1 MDVLEKTLALLSK
14 HSLCDHCLGRQFALL
29 GYIIEN
35 KDRGKALKL
44 SLTLQAS
51 ALNSSKNAEGVKRL
65 KVLALNGFSREA
77 QETLRHLKKRVPR
90 EDPSRACFL
99 CEGKFQLLD
108 GLEKEEI
115 DTRGVKK
122 TDGVSGIANILLS
135 EGDNRIIVVPG
146 ANHELANADIDAQK
160 AMIKKSSMVILQLEL
175 PISIVEYT
183 LQVAKEV
190 GVPTILNPAPAAGFT
205 EAMKQADFLTPNET
219 EAEELFGTNWELE
232 LERYP
237 NRMVVT
243 LGKNGA
249 RYFDG
254 DKHVT
259 VEGFPTTAVD
269 TTGAG
274 DTFNGALAV
283 ALSEGSDFKEA
294 VRFAN
299 AAASLSVEK
308 FGAQGGMPNRQEV
321 VSRMEAAQ

>member
-1 MDVLEKTLALLSK
+1 MMITVVGSINMDLVVGTERFPKQGETVLGNLYTTVPGGKGANQAVAAARLGDQVHMVGAVGSDAFGTQLLS
-14 HSLCDHCLGRQFALL
+14 
-29 GYIIEN
+29 
-35 KDRGKALKL
+35 
-44 SLTLQAS
+44 
-51 ALNSSKNAEGVKRL
+51 
-65 KVLALNGFSREA
+65 
-77 QETLRHLKKRVPR
+77 
-90 EDPSRACFL
+90 
-99 CEGKFQLLD
+99 
-108 GLEKEEI
+108 GLETEQI
-115 DTRGVKK
+115 DTQGVKK
-122 TDGVSGIANILLS
+122 TDGASGIANILLS

-146 ANHELANADIDAQK
+146 ANHELTISDIDAQK
-160 AMIKKSSMVILQLEL
+160 KVIEKSSMVILQLEL
-175 PISIVEYT
+175 PIPVVEYT
-183 LQVAKEV
+183 LQLAKEL
-190 GVPTILNPAPAAGFT
+190 GVPAILNPAPAGGFT

-259 VEGFPTTAVD
+259 VEGFPTQAVD

-283 ALSEGSDFKEA
+283 ALVEGNEFKEA

-308 FGAQGGMPNRQEV
+308 FGAQGGMPNRTEV
-321 VSRMEAAQ
+321 VSRMEAAK

>member
-1 MDVLEKTLALLSK
+1 MMITVVGSINMDLVVGTERFPKQGETVLGNLYTTVPGGKGANQAVAAARLGDQVHIVGAVGSDAFGTQLLS
-14 HSLCDHCLGRQFALL
+14 
-29 GYIIEN
+29 
-35 KDRGKALKL
+35 
-44 SLTLQAS
+44 
-51 ALNSSKNAEGVKRL
+51 
-65 KVLALNGFSREA
+65 
-77 QETLRHLKKRVPR
+77 
-90 EDPSRACFL
+90 
-99 CEGKFQLLD
+99 
-108 GLEKEEI
+108 GLETEQI

-122 TDGVSGIANILLS
+122 TDGASGIANILLS

-146 ANHELANADIDAQK
+146 ANHELTKSDIDAQK
-160 AMIKKSSMVILQLEL
+160 KVIEKSSMVILQLEL
-175 PISIVEYT
+175 PIPVVEYT
-183 LQVAKEV
+183 LQLAKQL
-190 GVPTILNPAPAAGFT
+190 GVPAILNPAPAGGFT

-254 DKHVT
+254 DKHIT
-259 VEGFPTTAVD
+259 VEGFPTQAVD

-283 ALSEGSDFKEA
+283 ALAEGSEFKEA

-308 FGAQGGMPNRQEV
+308 FGAQGGMPNHEEV
-321 VSRMEAAQ
+321 VSRMEAAK

>member
-1 MDVLEKTLALLSK
+1 MMITVVGSINMDLVVGTERFPKQGETVLGNLYTTVPGGKGANQAVAAAR
-14 HSLCDHCLGRQFALL
+14 LGDQVHIVGAVGSDAF
-29 GYIIEN
+29 G
-35 KDRGKALKL
+35 
-44 SLTLQAS
+44 T
-51 ALNSSKNAEGVKRL
+51 
-65 KVLALNGFSREA
+65 
-77 QETLRHLKKRVPR
+77 
-90 EDPSRACFL
+90 
-99 CEGKFQLLD
+99 QLLD
-108 GLEKEEI
+108 GLEKEQI
-115 DTRGVKK
+115 NTQGVKK
-122 TDGVSGIANILLS
+122 TNGASGIANILLS

-146 ANHELANADIDAQK
+146 ANHELTKSDIDAQK
-160 AMIKKSSMVILQLEL
+160 KVIEKSSLVILQLEL
-175 PISIVEYT
+175 PIPVVEYT
-183 LQVAKEV
+183 LQLAKEL
-190 GVPTILNPAPAAGFT
+190 GVPVILNPAPAGGFT

-259 VEGFPTTAVD
+259 VEGFPTQAVD

-283 ALSEGSDFKEA
+283 ALAEGSEFKEA

-308 FGAQGGMPNRQEV
+308 FGAQGGMPNRTEV
-321 VSRMEAAQ
+321 VSRMEAAK

>member
-1 MDVLEKTLALLSK
+1 MMITVVGSINMDLVVGTERFPKQGETVLGNLYTTVPGGKGANQAVAAAR
-14 HSLCDHCLGRQFALL
+14 LGDQVHIVGAVGSDAF
-29 GYIIEN
+29 G
-35 KDRGKALKL
+35 
-44 SLTLQAS
+44 T
-51 ALNSSKNAEGVKRL
+51 
-65 KVLALNGFSREA
+65 
-77 QETLRHLKKRVPR
+77 
-90 EDPSRACFL
+90 
-99 CEGKFQLLD
+99 QLLE
-108 GLEKEEI
+108 GLEKEQI
-115 DTRGVKK
+115 DTQGVKK
-122 TDGVSGIANILLS
+122 TNGASGIANILLS

-146 ANHELANADIDAQK
+146 ANHELTKSDIDAQK
-160 AMIKKSSMVILQLEL
+160 TVIEKSSLVILQLEL
-175 PISIVEYT
+175 PIPVVEYT
-183 LQVAKEV
+183 LQLAKQL
-190 GVPTILNPAPAAGFT
+190 GVPAILNPAPAGGFT

-259 VEGFPTTAVD
+259 VEGFPTQAVD

-283 ALSEGSDFKEA
+283 ALAEGSEFKEA

-308 FGAQGGMPNRQEV
+308 FGAQGGMPNHEEV
-321 VSRMEAAQ
+321 VSRMGAAK

>member
-1 MDVLEKTLALLSK
+1 MMITVVGSINMDLVVGTERFPKQGETVLGNLYTTVPGGKGANQAVAAARLGDQVHMVGAVGSDAFSTQLLS
-14 HSLCDHCLGRQFALL
+14 
-29 GYIIEN
+29 
-35 KDRGKALKL
+35 
-44 SLTLQAS
+44 
-51 ALNSSKNAEGVKRL
+51 
-65 KVLALNGFSREA
+65 
-77 QETLRHLKKRVPR
+77 
-90 EDPSRACFL
+90 
-99 CEGKFQLLD
+99 
-108 GLEKEEI
+108 GLETEQI
-115 DTRGVKK
+115 DTQGVKK
-122 TDGVSGIANILLS
+122 TDGASGIANILLS

-146 ANHELANADIDAQK
+146 ANHELTKSDIDAQK
-160 AMIKKSSMVILQLEL
+160 KAIEKSSMVILQLEL
-175 PISIVEYT
+175 PIPVVEYT
-183 LQVAKEV
+183 LQLAKEL
-190 GVPTILNPAPAAGFT
+190 GVPAILNPAPAGGFT

-219 EAEELFGTNWELE
+219 EAEELFGINWELE

-259 VEGFPTTAVD
+259 VEGFPTQAVD

-283 ALSEGSDFKEA
+283 ALAEGNEFKEA

-308 FGAQGGMPNRQEV
+308 FGAQGGMPNRTEV
-321 VSRMEAAQ
+321 VSRMEAAK

>member
-1 MDVLEKTLALLSK
+1 MITVVGSINMDLVVGTERFPKQGETVLGNLYTTVPGGKGANQAVAAARLGDQVHIVGAVGSDAFGTQLLS
-14 HSLCDHCLGRQFALL
+14 
-29 GYIIEN
+29 
-35 KDRGKALKL
+35 
-44 SLTLQAS
+44 
-51 ALNSSKNAEGVKRL
+51 
-65 KVLALNGFSREA
+65 
-77 QETLRHLKKRVPR
+77 
-90 EDPSRACFL
+90 
-99 CEGKFQLLD
+99 
-108 GLEKEEI
+108 GLETEQI

-122 TDGVSGIANILLS
+122 TDGASGIANILLS

-146 ANHELANADIDAQK
+146 ANHELTKSDIDAQK
-160 AMIKKSSMVILQLEL
+160 KVIEKSSMVILQLEL
-175 PISIVEYT
+175 PIPVVEYT
-183 LQVAKEV
+183 LQLAKQL
-190 GVPTILNPAPAAGFT
+190 GVPAILNPAPAGGFT

-254 DKHVT
+254 DKHIT
-259 VEGFPTTAVD
+259 VEGFPTQAVD

-283 ALSEGSDFKEA
+283 ALAEGSEFKEA

-308 FGAQGGMPNRQEV
+308 FGAQGGMPNHEEV
-321 VSRMEAAQ
+321 VSRMEAAK